1 MSDKEPKTMEKT
13 ARFMTLLRGDRH
25 FSLMEAHNGLSAQIV
40 EEAGFPAIWASGLT
54 ITASLGVRDNN
65 EISYTQFI
73 DMLEYMNN
81 ACSIPILVD
90 GDTGYGNFNNARV
103 FVNRLERRGIA
114 AVCIEDKVFPK
125 TNSFLENRID
135 ALAKIDEFTGKI
147 KAIKDAQLS
156 PEFSLIARL
165 EALIVGAGNAEALKR
180 AYAYMEAGAD
190 ALLVHSKKQDGGE
203 IYEFLRSF
211 EGDIPIF
218 LVPTKYYSEPVEKL
232 TADRRVRGL
241 IWANHNL
248 RAGLM
253 RMRQLC
259 AKIRADG
266 TVANIEDS
274 IAPISDIFEFQG
286 NREYMEA
293 EAKYLPRGKEFKAC
307 VLAAAGGMT
316 DMRLDIP
323 KSVIP
328 INGRTILERQVATFR
343 ANAVNDITIV
353 AGYMKEKIPDGP
365 FAVLENSEW
374 RSTGVV
380 HSLALALAGDTDT
393 PRVVSFGDVFFKRH
407 LLREMLERED
417 CDLVIACV
425 REDYI
430 KNGYALKITIPM
442 SPVEENLESLI
453 ADVLPGNAHEGDDV
467 VYFSGIMVLNNIKPI
482 AKILSDNDTRK
493 MGMSRFFQLILR
505 EGMKA
510 GVLFTSTN
518 SVVDVNSAKDMLR
531 ASGLE

>member
-1 MSDKEPKTMEKT
+1 MQKIAQFSK
-13 ARFMTLLRGDRH
+13 LLRGNKH
-25 FSLMEAHNGLSAQIV
+25 FVLMEAHNGLSAQIV
-40 EEAGFPAIWASGLT
+40 ERAGFPAIWASGLA

-73 DMLEYMNN
+73 DILEYMNN

-103 FVNRLERRGIA
+103 FANRLERRGIA

-156 PEFSLIARL
+156 PEFSVVARL

-180 AYAYMEAGAD
+180 AYACMEAGAD
-190 ALLVHSKKQDGGE
+190 ALLIHSKKTDGRE
-203 IYEFLRSF
+203 IHEFLRSF

-218 LVPTKYYSEPVEKL
+218 LVPTKYYLEPIEKL

-248 RAGLM
+248 RASLM

-259 AKIRADG
+259 AKIHADG

-274 IAPISDIFEFQG
+274 IAPISDVFELQG

-293 EAKYLPRGKEFKAC
+293 EEKYLPGRKKCKAY
-307 VLAAAGGMT
+307 VLAAAGSMT

-328 INGRTILERQVATFR
+328 INGRTILERQIAAFN
-343 ANAVNDITIV
+343 ANGIADVTVV
-353 AGYMKEKIPDGP
+353 AGYMKDKIPPGP
-365 FAVLENSEW
+365 FIVMENREW
-374 RSTGVV
+374 KSTGVV
-380 HSLALALAGDTDT
+380 HSLALALKGDATA
-393 PRVVSFGDVFFKRH
+393 PCVVSFGDVFFKRH

-417 CDLVIACV
+417 CDVVIACV
-425 REDYI
+425 KENYI
-430 KNGYALKITIPM
+430 RSGYALKTNVPI
-442 SPVEENLESLI
+442 SPVEENQDILI
-453 ADVLPGNAHEGDDV
+453 TDVLTGNAHAGNDI
-467 VYFSGIMVLNNIKPI
+467 VYFSGIMLLNSVEPLSNIF
-482 AKILSDNDTRK
+482 SDNDTRT
-493 MGMSRFFQLILR
+493 MGMARFFQLIL
-505 EGMKA
+505 EQGLNV

-518 SVVDVNSAKDMLR
+518 SIVDVNSAKDMLR
-531 ASGLE
+531 AGNLE